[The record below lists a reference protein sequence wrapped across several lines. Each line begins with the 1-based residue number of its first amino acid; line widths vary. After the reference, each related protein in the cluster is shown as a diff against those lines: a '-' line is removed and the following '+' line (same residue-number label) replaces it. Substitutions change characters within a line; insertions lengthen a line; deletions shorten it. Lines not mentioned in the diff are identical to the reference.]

1 MQYRK
6 ESYFEYLILHLKDL
20 KNIYSKA
27 FPVIMGTLAIVC
39 FSIFF
44 EGGFQNLISGFKMLA
59 LFVIGIG
66 IFFFLF
72 PMTLYFPNYK
82 SSARHFN
89 IIKSQIVNSRKLCS
103 IQSNITKIM
112 ASKNLYSFQY
122 QVTGDRDINHFDFNL
137 ADVFETKSSL
147 FLFPIRAANEKD
159 PIGSATAY
167 LPTIRI
173 ARKREYIPGLWD
185 INEVVAVKEVVEEND
200 LILKI
205 KERKGPEI
213 ILILKNYS
221 FNIGEDHVK

>member
-1 MQYRK
+1 MVA
-6 ESYFEYLILHLKDL
+6 L
-20 KNIYSKA
+20 
-27 FPVIMGTLAIVC
+27 GIVC
-39 FSIFF
+39 FSIFLK
-44 EGGFQNLISGFKMLA
+44 GGFQNLISGFKMLVF
-59 LFVIGIG
+59 LIIGIAV
-66 IFFFLF
+66 IFFLF
-72 PMTLYFPNYK
+72 PMTLYFSNYK
-82 SSARHFN
+82 KSAGHFN

-103 IQSNITKIM
+103 IESNVTNVM
-112 ASKNLYSFQY
+112 ASKNINIFQY

-159 PIGSATAY
+159 SIGSATAY

-205 KERKGPEI
+205 KEKKGPEI

-221 FNIGEDHVK
+221 FNIGEDHVR